1 MNRTLWHKANESR
14 SEVNHS
20 CIHLRRL
27 PRKVKMN
34 ALRVPSRASVLLEL
48 LSGPKHCIVLLVI
61 IEGIQ
66 YNKVVLFKGWL
77 NQTKEYG

>member
-1 MNRTLWHKANESR
+1 
-14 SEVNHS
+14 
-20 CIHLRRL
+20 
-27 PRKVKMN
+27 MN